1 MLSLAGHL
9 IIKILYFSRNFGD
22 AAKAGVKK
30 ALGTGSKAPLLFFN
44 TTKFPEADFVTI
56 IGALEAL
63 YVPLEMREDVPEKA
77 SKISKLGI
85 FGNYPKLD
93 IAKAVEI
100 GRIVSRDIG
109 GSDPERMAAPKLVI
123 I

>member
-1 MLSLAGHL
+1 M
-9 IIKILYFSRNFGD
+9 
-22 AAKAGVKK
+22 
-30 ALGTGSKAPLLFFN
+30 LFFN

-63 YVPLEMREDVPEKA
+63 YVPLEMREDVPEKS
-77 SKISKLGI
+77 SKVSKLGI

-109 GSDPERMAAPKLVI
+109 GSDPERMAAPK
-123 I
+123 

>member
-1 MLSLAGHL
+1 M
-9 IIKILYFSRNFGD
+9 
-22 AAKAGVKK
+22 
-30 ALGTGSKAPLLFFN
+30 LFFN